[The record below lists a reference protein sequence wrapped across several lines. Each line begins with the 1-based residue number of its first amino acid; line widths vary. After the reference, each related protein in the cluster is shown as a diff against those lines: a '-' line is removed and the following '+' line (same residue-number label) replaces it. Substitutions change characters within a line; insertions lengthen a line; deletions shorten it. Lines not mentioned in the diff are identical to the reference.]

1 MNNFLL
7 CNKYINYKNF
17 TITSTKH
24 TVPKGTVCYCNEDGM
39 ISIPNTIT
47 GELINN
53 VLYYKSEN
61 TYMYFIPLIDDLW
74 EERSKLMV
82 SILSLFEQNPKNN
95 DKLFSILENDD
106 NCTPFRLLSNEE
118 DHYSWRWNRHRLHYA
133 TLDELKYLNK
143 ILHSLD
149 K

>member
-1 MNNFLL
+1 MNDDFLL

-24 TVPKGTVCYCNEDGM
+24 TVPKGTVCYCNKDGM
-39 ISIPNTIT
+39 ISIPDTFT

-61 TYMYFIPLIDDLW
+61 AYMYFIPLIDDLW

-82 SILSLFEQNPKNN
+82 SIWSLFKQLE
-95 DKLFSILENDD
+95 FTSCAESSI
-106 NCTPFRLLSNEE
+106 
-118 DHYSWRWNRHRLHYA
+118 
-133 TLDELKYLNK
+133 
-143 ILHSLD
+143 
-149 K
+149 